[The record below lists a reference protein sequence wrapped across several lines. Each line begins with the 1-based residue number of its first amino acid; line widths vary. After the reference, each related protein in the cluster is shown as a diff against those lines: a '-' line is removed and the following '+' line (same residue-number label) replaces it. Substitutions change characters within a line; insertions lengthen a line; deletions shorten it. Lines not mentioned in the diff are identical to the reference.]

1 MLDSIF
7 NKEIIT
13 KSYKEMET
21 LKLNF
26 LLKQTHNNRNNHL
39 SKNTCLKLMLSSKQE
54 ELKLLSC
61 DNFISLYFIFYF
73 FIKST
78 FYKNL

>member
-39 SKNTCLKLMLSSKQE
+39 SKNTCLKLMLSSKPE
-54 ELKLLSC
+54 ELKLLNY
-61 DNFISLYFIFYF
+61 DNFISLYFIFDFFYQKYF
-73 FIKST
+73 
-78 FYKNL
+78 L